1 MIIGVNMT
9 TDDTPA
15 QVPAFVE
22 EYGLTFPIVLDE
34 TGEVSQ
40 AYQVIGLPTSIF
52 IDQAGLIKDVRLG
65 PINQAY
71 IEAKLAEMP

>member
-1 MIIGVNMT
+1 MT
-9 TDDTPA
+9 TNDTQA

-22 EYGLTFPIVLDE
+22 EFDLTFPIVLDE

-40 AYQVIGLPTSIF
+40 TYQVIGLPTSIL
-52 IDQAGLIKDVRLG
+52 IDQNGTVTDVRLG

-71 IEAKLAEMP
+71 IEAKLAELP